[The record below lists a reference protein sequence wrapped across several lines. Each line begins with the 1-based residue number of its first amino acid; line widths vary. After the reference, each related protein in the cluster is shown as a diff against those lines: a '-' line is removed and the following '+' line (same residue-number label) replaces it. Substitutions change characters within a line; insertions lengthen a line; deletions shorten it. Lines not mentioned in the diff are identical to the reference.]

1 MNMKISAD
9 FQNHWL
15 WQDKPF
21 SKGQAWIDLLL
32 QSEKNQAKR
41 IFRNRIF
48 HLNKGQIITSE
59 SELTSRW
66 GWSRTKLRDFLS
78 LLQDTSMIK
87 IDRDHAKTIITIL
100 FQSEIQ
106 EIIQPESEVTK
117 QLFIQQVEQDKK
129 QVENTPSV
137 QQTLAIHTDEK
148 QTIIQAELQDK
159 QQVSDSQ
166 KYTPEPKFNTKQS
179 YPIQLDLI
187 EAIEKEKKN
196 EKK

>member
-1 MNMKISAD
+1 MNISAD

-21 SKGQAWIDLLL
+21 SKGQAWIDMVL
-32 QSEKNQAKR
+32 QSEKNQTHTILRNKV
-41 IFRNRIF
+41 FR
-48 HLNKGQIITSE
+48 LNKGQIITSDN
-59 SELTSRW
+59 ELASRW

-100 FQSEIQ
+100 NQPEIQ
-106 EIIQPESEVTK
+106 ELNQTESEVTK
-117 QLFIQQVEQDKK
+117 QLFIQQVEQGKK
-129 QVENTPSV
+129 QVENTPNV

-148 QTIIQAELQDK
+148 QALIQAELQDK
-159 QQVSDSQ
+159 QQVSNAQ
-166 KYTPEPKFNTKQS
+166 KYNPEPKFTTKQS

-196 EKK
+196 EKQ